1 MRQGKSGK
9 EDSVSSTVEFRN
21 WRSLCKAT
29 QSIVQTVTELVQM
42 TNADDDEDFEEVEV
56 EETKDEPVTAL
67 PTAYISQLAF

>member
-1 MRQGKSGK
+1 M
-9 EDSVSSTVEFRN
+9 
-21 WRSLCKAT
+21 
-29 QSIVQTVTELVQM
+29 QTVTELVQM